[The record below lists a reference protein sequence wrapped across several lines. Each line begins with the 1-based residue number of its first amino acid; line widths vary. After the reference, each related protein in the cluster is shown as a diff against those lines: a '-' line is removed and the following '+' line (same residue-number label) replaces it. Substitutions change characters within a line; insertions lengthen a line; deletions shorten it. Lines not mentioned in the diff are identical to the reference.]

1 MTIQEC
7 YEKMGGNYA
16 EVVGRLRTDERVQK
30 FLMLFMKDTSFQ
42 DLQHGIETNNVE
54 EAFRAAHTLKGIC
67 GNLSL
72 TKLLTIA
79 EELTEALRGKP
90 AVGPDVPPLYEN
102 AKAAYESIMQAIKD
116 LAQ

>member
-1 MTIQEC
+1 MTVQEC
-7 YEKMGGNYA
+7 YAAMGGNYD

-30 FLMLFMKDTSFQ
+30 FLMLFLKDTSFS
-42 DLQHGIETNNVE
+42 DLENGIRSGNVE

-72 TKLLTIA
+72 TKLLALA
-79 EELTEALRGKP
+79 EELTEALRGK
-90 AVGPDVPPLYEN
+90 AAIGADVPPLFQT
-102 AKAAYESIMQAIKD
+102 AKETYGVIMQAIRS

>member
-7 YEKMGGNYA
+7 YAKMGGNYD

-30 FLMLFMKDTSFQ
+30 FLMLFMKDTSFS
-42 DLQHGIETNNVE
+42 DLKANIESGNAP

-72 TKLLTIA
+72 TKLLELA
-79 EELTEALRGKP
+79 ESLTEALRNKSTIEP
-90 AVGPDVPPLYEN
+90 EVAPLYAS
-102 AKAAYESIMQAIKD
+102 AKEAYDEIIQAVSGLI
-116 LAQ
+116 Q

>member
-7 YEKMGGNYA
+7 YEKMGGNYG

-30 FLMLFMKDTSFQ
+30 FLMLFLKDTSFS
-42 DLQHGIETNNVE
+42 DLANGIETGNVE
-54 EAFRAAHTLKGIC
+54 LAFRAAHTLKGIC

-72 TKLLTIA
+72 TKLLA
-79 EELTEALRGKP
+79 LSESLTEALRGKSE
-90 AVGPDVPPLYEN
+90 VGPDVAPLYAE
-102 AKAAYESIMQAIKD
+102 AKEAYDTIIQAIQS